1 MSDLKK
7 IIKANIKNLFET
19 KGFEEMESAFGV
31 DKELSEK
38 EKEQFDSMEEV
49 ETDNTNVLKQQSVPG
64 TQVVDKTRKEA
75 GKDAMD
81 YYKDTAS
88 KMKKFQ
94 TADEKQESQSRIGES
109 LEDTPKVDREE
120 SDEENAYEA
129 EAYGTGMQGLKYD
142 DEGSEKHKALEDRMD
157 DLHDGDPTY
166 KKLKDAG
173 QKYKD
178 HKYGEPD
185 EYHNSP
191 KVRVKEGMEYKE
203 ALNKLSD
210 IANRV
215 GISLSDLDQKTKD
228 NYVKGV
234 MKGIDVS
241 NELIKTK
248 NRPGHKNYDSQVK
261 NENKIKMKYTDVI
274 EENIF
279 KANGKLV
286 SEEQVLKIAN
296 KVPSRVKVD
305 ESVFAITDGENYYRL
320 IWEGSEDGEPTITH
334 SKNTQAVNESINKMK
349 SLWSFDSK
357 DSISTKKN
365 IKESG
370 DDAFKRMFNKL
381 RETDGLVGEE

>member
-1 MSDLKK
+1 MTNLKK
-7 IIKANIKNLFET
+7 IIKQNLVNLFEE
-19 KGFEEMESAFGV
+19 KYFDDMESAFGV
-31 DKELSEK
+31 DKKVEGK
-38 EKEQFDSMEEV
+38 EKEQFDDMETIQDV
-49 ETDNTNVLKQQSVPG
+49 ESGTIKTEKVPG
-64 TQVVDKTRKEA
+64 TTIVDKTRKEA
-75 GKDAMD
+75 GKDAVD

-94 TADEKQESQSRIGES
+94 TPDKEQQSQSRIGES

-142 DEGSEKHKALEDRMD
+142 DEGSEKHKALEKRMD
-157 DLHDGDPTY
+157 DVHDGDPTY

-191 KVRVKEGMEYKE
+191 KVRG
-203 ALNKLSD
+203 
-210 IANRV
+210 
-215 GISLSDLDQKTKD
+215 
-228 NYVKGV
+228 
-234 MKGIDVS
+234 
-241 NELIKTK
+241 
-248 NRPGHKNYDSQVK
+248 
-261 NENKIKMKYTDVI
+261 ENKIKMKYTDVI

-334 SKNTQAVNESINKMK
+334 SKNTKVVSESIESMKKMWK
-349 SLWSFDSK
+349 FDPS

-365 IKESG
+365 ITESA
-370 DDAFKRMFNKL
+370 DDAFRRMFNQL
-381 RETDGLVGEE
+381 RDTDGLVGEDK